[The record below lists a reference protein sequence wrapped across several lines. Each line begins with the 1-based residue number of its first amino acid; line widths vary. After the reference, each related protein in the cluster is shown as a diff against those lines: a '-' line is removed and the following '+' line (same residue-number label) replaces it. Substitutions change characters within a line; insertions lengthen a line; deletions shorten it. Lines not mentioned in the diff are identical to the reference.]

1 MPMQK
6 FRNDVR
12 SAHLKQAGF
21 AAVSGAIFLGVV
33 VYGLRP
39 QGLPLPQ
46 ADMAITTKPDESSA
60 VRQDTT
66 IPHCDSLEALA
77 AVQGELTRTQTV
89 RISGLANIEQ
99 TASDDRGNRSCSAV
113 MQLAFGSKPITYVI
127 RRLAPGRKTWELQ
140 ITGT

>member
-1 MPMQK
+1 MLIQK
-6 FRNDVR
+6 SRNDVR
-12 SAHLKQAGF
+12 SARLKQAGV
-21 AAVSGAIFLGVV
+21 AAVAGMIFLGVV
-33 VYGLRP
+33 IYGLGP

-46 ADMAITTKPDESSA
+46 GDMAVTTQPDESAA
-60 VRQDTT
+60 VRQDTA
-66 IPHCDSLEALA
+66 IPQCDSLEALA

-89 RISGLANIEQ
+89 RVTGLANIEQ

-140 ITGT
+140 ITGA